1 MRAQAAPSSRGSIYA
16 ASRGRTPLIAFSTR
30 GAVCLGKTGT
40 IIVQSLNLTLL
51 LVLPWVLAVVVVV
64 VMLLLRCRARI
75 V

>member
-16 ASRGRTPLIAFSTR
+16 VSRGRMPLIAFSTR
-30 GAVCLGKTGT
+30 GAACLGKMGT

-51 LVLPWVLAVVVVV
+51 LVLPWVLAVVVV
-64 VMLLLRCRARI
+64 MLLLRCRARI